1 MRNARG
7 TEWYYTPRSGDD
19 FNEESID
26 VVLPADKMSIFDVE
40 DQIRLK

>member
-1 MRNARG
+1 MVLYAKV
-7 TEWYYTPRSGDD
+7 GDD

-26 VVLPADKMSIFDVE
+26 VVLRVDKMSIFDVE